1 MLESAFSIVAVIF
14 VMMGVGYVAQWK
26 GWLGANAATVLSRL
40 TLRVGMPGLIF
51 SNIMMNY
58 TREMLFSSA
67 YSLLAPIAVLA
78 AMYLL
83 SAPAAGL
90 MKIPE
95 GRRGVFRALF
105 TFGNTMFVGLPVCR
119 AILGEDAVP
128 VVMLYYLVNT
138 TLWWMIGAPAVAR
151 DAGGEAR
158 TQKIGI
164 VRRAATPPLVTCFFS
179 IALVLIGVK
188 PPAIVMTVAD
198 SLGKMVTP
206 LSMLF
211 IGVTL
216 YSMVS
221 GGLRWQKGY
230 GAVIAARA
238 LIGPAICMAACLLLG
253 LPKLTTGT
261 FFLEAG
267 MPAQTQSC
275 LWAQE
280 HGADAGYA
288 AGGVALTTLAG
299 LLAIPVYAWILGWM

>member
-1 MLESAFSIVAVIF
+1 MLESAISIVAVIF
-14 VMMGVGYVAQWK
+14 AMMAVGFVFQRK

-51 SNIMMNY
+51 SNILANY
-58 TREMLFSSA
+58 SREMLLGSA
-67 YSLLAPIAVLA
+67 FSLLVPLAVIGT
-78 AMYLL
+78 MYLV
-83 SAPAAGL
+83 SAPLAKGIR
-90 MKIPE
+90 IPE

-119 AILGEDAVP
+119 AILGESAVP
-128 VVMLYYLVNT
+128 IVMLYYLVNT
-138 TLWWMIGAPAVAR
+138 LLWWLIGAPAIAR
-151 DAGGEAR
+151 DAGGG
-158 TQKIGI
+158 KGPKMGFF
-164 VRRAATPPLVTCFFS
+164 RRVATPPLMTCFVS
-179 IALVLIGVK
+179 LALVLTGIS

-198 SLGKMVTP
+198 SIGKMVTP

-211 IGVTL
+211 IGTTL
-216 YSMVS
+216 CTMFE

-230 GAVIAARA
+230 GAALIGRA
-238 LIGPAICMAACLLLG
+238 LIGPAICLPLCLLMG
-253 LPKLTTGT
+253 FDKLTLGT

-288 AGGVALTTLAG
+288 AGGIALTTLAG
-299 LLAIPVYAWILGWM
+299 LAAIPVYAWILGMMQ